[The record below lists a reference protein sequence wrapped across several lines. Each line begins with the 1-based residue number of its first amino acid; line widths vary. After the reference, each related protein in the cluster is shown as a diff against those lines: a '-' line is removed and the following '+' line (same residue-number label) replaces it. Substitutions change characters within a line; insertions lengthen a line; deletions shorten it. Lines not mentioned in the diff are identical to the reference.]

1 MQDVWV
7 LGWMFQ
13 SWDLFVGCYC
23 GCRTPLLH
31 GQDLSKSGFDSF
43 GGDHVNVCVCVCLY
57 LYVIL

>member
-1 MQDVWV
+1 